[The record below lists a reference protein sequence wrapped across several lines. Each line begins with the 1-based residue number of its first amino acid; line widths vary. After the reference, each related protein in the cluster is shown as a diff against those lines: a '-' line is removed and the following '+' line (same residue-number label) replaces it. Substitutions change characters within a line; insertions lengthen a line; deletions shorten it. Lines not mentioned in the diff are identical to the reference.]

1 MTLTFTE
8 KRRKLKKA
16 FIYLVP
22 LLLVIACDNDDD
34 NPPTTIELV
43 TAHTWI
49 VDTYDVQLLSVTL
62 PQEILTPI
70 IDRIQ
75 SELVLGG
82 VYTFKENTFT
92 IDVRVNTIE
101 GTWSLSADETE
112 ITMNIVEDA
121 AFKIQ
126 EITADTFK
134 LSYTTS
140 ESHELPG
147 GSEELTFEITALLIP
162 A

>member
-1 MTLTFTE
+1 MPLTFTE
-8 KRRKLKKA
+8 KMRKSKKA
-16 FIYLVP
+16 FIYLLP
-22 LLLVIACDNDDD
+22 LLLVIACDSDDD
-34 NPPTTIELV
+34 NPPTTIELI

-75 SELVLGG
+75 SGLVLGG

-92 IDVRVNTIE
+92 INVRVNTIE

-112 ITMNIVEDA
+112 ITINIVEDA

-126 EITADTFK
+126 EITTDTFK
-134 LSYTTS
+134 LSYTKA

-147 GSEELTFEITALLIP
+147 GSEELTFEITMLLIP